1 MTNKTVTEK
10 MTQDDLDAIAE
21 TGERL
26 PVSMTFDPSLL
37 GEKDEMVLP
46 VFNGEKVV
54 DQAGE

>member
-1 MTNKTVTEK
+1 MSQ
-10 MTQDDLDAIAE
+10 MTQDDLEAIAE

-37 GEKDEMVLP
+37 GEQEDMVLP
-46 VFNGEKVV
+46 VFNGVKVV

>member
-1 MTNKTVTEK
+1 MSQT
-10 MTQDDLDAIAE
+10 MTQDDLEAIAE

-26 PVSMTFDPSLL
+26 PVSMTFDTSLL

>member
-1 MTNKTVTEK
+1 MSQT
-10 MTQDDLDAIAE
+10 MTQDDLEAIAE

-26 PVSMTFDPSLL
+26 PVSMAFDPSLL

-46 VFNGEKVV
+46 VFDGEKVV